1 AFLQRIINGGGH
13 IDREYGL
20 GRMRTDLYIRWP
32 QSGEQRVVIECKLK
46 HGNAL
51 ETVIQKGLEQ
61 TAEYVDSTG
70 AQQAHLVIFDRDN
83 SSWEEKVFRE
93 EREYNGKAIT
103 VWGM

>member
-1 AFLQRIINGGGH
+1 
-13 IDREYGL
+13 
-20 GRMRTDLYIRWP
+20 WP